1 MPTLAQL
8 WQHGLLWNGAADWG
22 AALVAFLIPLIALPV
37 VKGFI
42 AARRRRWLESGR
54 RLPLALEL
62 MARLALHTSKAF
74 IWGVALYCAFEQ
86 LTFPANVHLARR
98 IDRGVTVAIILV
110 FWFQVARWATA
121 ALRFGIEQR
130 RSRSN
135 GADPALAGSMDII
148 LFIAGVVIWGV
159 AGLMA
164 LDSLGVAV
172 KPLLAG
178 LGIGGIAVALAVQT
192 VLGDLLACISIA
204 LDRPFSIGDSLT
216 VDNLSG
222 TVEHI
227 GVKSTRLRSSTGEQ
241 IVMSNTD
248 ILKSRVRN
256 YGRMQERTITFDLPV
271 MPGTAPALLR
281 RLPDVIGDIVAAV
294 PRTRFTRCRLMS
306 CTESALRYEVVYVV
320 LSSEYTAYAECQQE
334 ILIRVLEKFGEL
346 GIQLP
351 APMLA
356 LLPARAAQ
364 PA

>member
-1 MPTLAQL
+1 MPNFSQL
-8 WQHGLLWNGAADWG
+8 WQHGFLWNGAGDWG
-22 AALVAFLIPLIALPV
+22 AALVAFLIPLFALPIA
-37 VKGFI
+37 KGFI

-54 RLPLALEL
+54 TLPVALDL
-62 MARLALHTSKAF
+62 LARLALHTSRAS

-86 LTFPANVHLARR
+86 LSFPENVHLARR
-98 IDRGVTVAIILV
+98 IDRGISVAVILI
-110 FWFQVARWATA
+110 FWFQVALWATA

-130 RSRSN
+130 RARAGLDAS
-135 GADPALAGSMDII
+135 LTGSMDII
-148 LFIAGVVIWGV
+148 LFIAGIIIWGI
-159 AGLMA
+159 AGLLA

-204 LDRPFSIGDSLT
+204 LDRPFTVGDSLA

-227 GVKSTRLRSSTGEQ
+227 GVKSTRLRSDTGEQ

-256 YGRMQERTITFDLPV
+256 YGRMQQRTITFGIPLVPD
-271 MPGTAPALLR
+271 TDPALLR
-281 RLPDVIGDIVAAV
+281 RLPDLVSSIILAV
-294 PRTRFTRCRLMS
+294 PQARFVRCRLMS
-306 CTESALRYEVVYVV
+306 CTESALRYDVVYTV
-320 LSSEYTAYAECQQE
+320 LSGDYSVYAGCQQE
-334 ILIRVLEKFGEL
+334 ILIRVLEKFREL

-351 APMLA
+351 TPVLAP
-356 LLPARAAQ
+356 LPARIQAQ